1 MSSLMLGVIDGLHH
15 ILTPDASAAREQ
27 DLEVFVLP
35 VAGDPAALGLD
46 DLPGLGDA
54 CARLA
59 ALAAS

>member
-15 ILTPDASAAREQ
+15 ILTPDESTAREQ
-27 DLEVFVLP
+27 DLEVLGLP

-46 DLPGLGDA
+46 DLAGLRDA

-59 ALAAS
+59 ALASA